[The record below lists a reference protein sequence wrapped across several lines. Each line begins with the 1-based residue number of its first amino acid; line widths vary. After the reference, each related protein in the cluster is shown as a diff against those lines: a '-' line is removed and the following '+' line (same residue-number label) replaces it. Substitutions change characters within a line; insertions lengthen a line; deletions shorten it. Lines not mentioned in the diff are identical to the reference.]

1 MPIATSAT
9 LRAVVPGP
17 IGGHGPLA
25 GQPLCGDGREAGVA
39 QAALGGDGFVGFF
52 TNFGRYMPR
61 THCMLDQA
69 GNPDWPWII
78 LLIGLTAGII
88 VAYLRI
94 YWFWMRTHRAQD
106 AQDRNHKMFELAKIF
121 FWCTVCGYVFSI
133 LAFAWPAYRLLVG
146 ALLLLNIW
154 SWKFVL
160 TDLGDFKSSLM
171 AKQTERKL
179 SEALRDRNARL
190 EREVEERTAAL
201 EAVTQRAIDA
211 NLAKS
216 RFLASMSHEIRTPLA
231 AIMGY
236 AQLMQ
241 DARAEGHA
249 IDVDASLKTITQN
262 AMHLLTLIDDIL
274 DVSKVEAGRMKVE
287 MLSFNPLRLV
297 ADVVELLKDKAQS
310 KGLSLS
316 MVVDAPV
323 PAAIRSDPTRLR
335 QILLNLTGNAIK
347 FTNEGYVSIRV
358 MYQPDSNTLAF
369 AVHDSG
375 IGMTEGQV
383 RTIRAFRAFTQAD
396 TSTTREYGGTGLGLR
411 ISAALA
417 SLLGGTLSVESDAG
431 IGSTFTASIAC
442 GDVTSTTL
450 IHPLSAQEHATKPL
464 LLGAHARPAAR
475 NPKDDAAL
483 QGRRVLVVDD
493 GKDNRRLFEF
503 HMSRAGADTVTATD
517 GQQAVDTF
525 EEALAAGSPFDLVLM
540 DMQMP
545 RMDGY
550 TATRLLRSRGHK
562 TPIIAVTANAMDED
576 CARCLSAG
584 CDAYLSKPV
593 DRKTLLATCARQ
605 IGAHSGAARA

>member
-1 MPIATSAT
+1 MPIASPAT
-9 LRAVVPGP
+9 LQAVVPGP
-17 IGGHGPLA
+17 IGGNGPLA
-25 GQPLCGDGREAGVA
+25 DEPFCGDGGDGELV
-39 QAALGGDGFVGFF
+39 QAAFGNEGLLGFF

-78 LLIGLTAGII
+78 VLIGLTAGII

-106 AQDRNHKMFELAKIF
+106 PKDRNHKMFELANIF
-121 FWCTVCGYVFSI
+121 FWCAVCGYVFSI

-160 TDLGDFKSSLM
+160 TDLADFKSSLM
-171 AKQTERKL
+171 AKRTERQL
-179 SEALRDRNARL
+179 SEALRDRNAML
-190 EREVEERTAAL
+190 EREVQERTTAL

-241 DARAEGHA
+241 DARVEGHA
-249 IDVDASLKTITQN
+249 IDMDASLKTITQN

-287 MLSFNPLRLV
+287 MLTFNPLRLV
-297 ADVVELLKDKAQS
+297 ADVIDLLKDAARG
-310 KGLSLS
+310 KGLSLC
-316 MVVDAPV
+316 MTVDAPV

-358 MYQPDSNTLAF
+358 VYQPEQGMLAF
-369 AVHDSG
+369 AVQDSG
-375 IGMTEGQV
+375 IGMTEEQV

-417 SLLGGTLSVESDAG
+417 SLLGGTLAIESDAG
-431 IGSTFTASIAC
+431 IGSTFTATIAC
-442 GDVTSTTL
+442 GDVASTTL
-450 IHPLSAQEHATKPL
+450 IHPHYAQEHATKRLIVSGRP
-464 LLGAHARPAAR
+464 GPAERQGRDDHAL
-475 NPKDDAAL
+475 K
-483 QGRRVLVVDD
+483 GRRVLIVDD
-493 GKDNRRLFEF
+493 GKDNRRLFTF
-503 HMSRAGADTVTATD
+503 HMTRAGAEVTPAAD
-517 GQQAVDTF
+517 GQEAVEKF
-525 EEALAAGSPFDLVLM
+525 EEALATGRPFDLVLM

-550 TATRLLRSRGHK
+550 TATSLLRSRGCK

-576 CARCLSAG
+576 CARCLSVG

-593 DRKTLLATCARQ
+593 DRKTLVATCVRQ
-605 IGAHSGAARA
+605 VRAQAHTMRA